1 MSKHFNILEDFNHK
15 YFSLSS
21 LDIITYNLNVLV
33 KAIPLSVSLLL
44 ALTSIAGFSI
54 YIAYF
59 KSREVNES
67 RLLNSLTSILAIT
80 YIITTLTSFINVYY
94 QLR

>member
-1 MSKHFNILEDFNHK
+1 MFEHFDILEAFNRK
-15 YFSLSS
+15 FFFPSS
-21 LDIITYNLNVLV
+21 SDIITYNLNVFV
-33 KAIPLSVSLLL
+33 KAFSLTFSLLL
-44 ALTSIAGFSI
+44 AVTAIAGFSI

-80 YIITTLTSFINVYY
+80 YIISILSSIIIIYY
-94 QLR
+94 DLR